1 MTKKTSPDNTPLPSA
16 PLPSGPFST
25 GTGALPESPSLFLLL
40 DQKLEALRG
49 KTDQIL
55 NQVHSGELLAK
66 STEKGLEQQLQNH
79 TLELKDLESQLLY
92 LSHKTSLQIK
102 EIENANSQFKRDVE
116 ARMQDIHFAT
126 REELNSLSRRLE
138 VIEKLIL

>member
-1 MTKKTSPDNTPLPSA
+1 MTKKTSSDNPA
-16 PLPSGPFST
+16 LPSGPL
-25 GTGALPESPSLFLLL
+25 ALPESPSLFLLL

-55 NQVHSGELLAK
+55 SQVHGAELNAK
-66 STEKGLEQQLQNH
+66 SAEKGLEHQLQSH
-79 TLELKDLESQLLY
+79 TLELKDLESQLQY
-92 LSHKTSLQIK
+92 LSHKTSLQLK

>member
-16 PLPSGPFST
+16 PLPAGPFST
-25 GTGALPESPSLFLLL
+25 GSGALPESPSLFLLL
-40 DQKLEALRG
+40 DQKLEALRS

-55 NQVHSGELLAK
+55 SQVHSGELLAK

-79 TLELKDLESQLLY
+79 SLELKDLESQLLY

>member
-1 MTKKTSPDNTPLPSA
+1 MTKKTSPDNA
-16 PLPSGPFST
+16 PLPSG
-25 GTGALPESPSLFLLL
+25 ALDLPESPTLFLLL
-40 DQKLEALRG
+40 DQKLEALRS

-55 NQVHSGELLAK
+55 SQVHRGELQSK
-66 STEKGLEQQLQNH
+66 SAEKSVEQELQNQ
-79 TLELKDLESQLLY
+79 TLELKELESQLQY
-92 LSHKTSLQIK
+92 LSHKTSLQLK